1 MEYQWEYSSGTY
13 FHLSLM
19 KVHLYMIA
27 NIRMVI
33 ISIHL

>member
-19 KVHLYMIA
+19 EVHLYMIGS
-27 NIRMVI
+27 IWMVI